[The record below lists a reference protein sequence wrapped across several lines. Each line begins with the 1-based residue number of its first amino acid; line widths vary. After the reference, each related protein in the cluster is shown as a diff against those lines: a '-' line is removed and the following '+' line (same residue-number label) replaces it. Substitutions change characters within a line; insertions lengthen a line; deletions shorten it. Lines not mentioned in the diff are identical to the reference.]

1 MQLVTEILQ
10 SYADRGIF
18 RGFSAGPVRNG
29 KATYKLVW
37 FRNRE
42 YEITADTR
50 KGVIRC
56 PVVLPQVPPEIY
68 AKLKLFIQS
77 RHTEEVQTH
86 RRIDPAKARA
96 NCAIRAGNVSVT
108 VTVTDDDYEYATRRF
123 VNLLHEIFLVFL
135 QEHFDYQ
142 VAAYDLDPDNPL

>member
-1 MQLVTEILQ
+1 MTEILQ
-10 SYADRGIF
+10 SYANRGIF
-18 RGFSAGPVRNG
+18 RGFSAGAVRNG
-29 KATYKLVW
+29 KAGYKLVW
-37 FRNRE
+37 FRNRQ
-42 YEITADTR
+42 YAITADAR
-50 KGVIRC
+50 RGVIRC

-68 AKLKLFIQS
+68 AKLKQFIQS
-77 RHTEEVQTH
+77 RHTEEIPPH

-108 VTVTDDDYEYATRRF
+108 LTLEDDDYEYATRRF

-135 QEHFDYQ
+135 HEHFDYQ

>member
-1 MQLVTEILQ
+1 LQ

-18 RGFSAGPVRNG
+18 RGFSPGAVRNG

-37 FRNRE
+37 FRNRS
-42 YEITADTR
+42 YEITVDTR

-56 PVVLPQVPPEIY
+56 PVVLPQATPEIC

-77 RHTEEVQTH
+77 RHTEEVPPL

-96 NCAIRAGNVSVT
+96 ICAIRGGNVSVT
-108 VTVTDDDYEYATRRF
+108 LTVNDDDYESATRRF
-123 VNLLHEIFLVFL
+123 VHLLHEIFLVFL

-142 VAAYDLDPDNPL
+142 VEAYDLDPDNPI